1 MWGAVSSLLTD
12 PATLQQDLQ
21 AMIER
26 EGKAHGDPEAEARAW
41 AEKLA
46 ELERKRD
53 KFQEMFAAEAVTLNE
68 LKAKLLMK
76 ADGDEFR
83 MNSKVNLAASLNEG
97 SSYDVGGRRVMS
109 RAGMLRGP
117 TRLSTASLRLRLLAG
132 AFDLEG

>member
-1 MWGAVSSLLTD
+1 
-12 PATLQQDLQ
+12 
-21 AMIER
+21 
-26 EGKAHGDPEAEARAW
+26 
-41 AEKLA
+41 
-46 ELERKRD
+46 
-53 KFQEMFAAEAVTLNE
+53 MFAAEAVTLNE